1 MGDDSKLVPRCCT
14 IGKWPDFN
22 GYGFNLHAE
31 RGKAGQ
37 YIGKVDDD
45 SPAQAAGLKEGD
57 RIVEVNGV
65 NIGNE
70 NHSQVVNRIKA
81 GGDSVSLLVVDSET
95 DKYYKDEKIV
105 VSGDRAEVLRLTTPP
120 RPGTEQEPGK
130 QKIWEL
136 SASFRDSD
144 SSWEG

>member
-1 MGDDSKLVPRCCT
+1 MSDDSTLVPRECT
-14 IGKWPDFN
+14 ISKWSDFN

-70 NHSQVVNRIKA
+70 NHSQVVLRIKA
-81 GGDSVSLLVVDSET
+81 GGEVVSLLVVDAET
-95 DKYYKDEKIV
+95 DKYYKEEKIV
-105 VSGDRAEVLRLTTPP
+105 VTGDRAEVLRLSTPP
-120 RPGTEQEPGK
+120 RPGTDPEPGK
-130 QKIWEL
+130 QKVL
-136 SASFRDSD
+136 VF
-144 SSWEG
+144 

>member
-1 MGDDSKLVPRCCT
+1 MVGDNTLVPRCCT
-14 IGKWPDFN
+14 IRKWSDFN

-31 RGKAGQ
+31 RGRAGQ

-81 GGDSVSLLVVDSET
+81 GGETVSLLVVDNET
-95 DKYYKDEKIV
+95 DKYYKEEKIV
-105 VSGDRAEVLRLTTPP
+105 VTGDRAEVLRLTTPP
-120 RPGTEQEPGK
+120 RPGDEPGNS
-130 QKIWEL
+130 QKKWV
-136 SASFRDSD
+136 SK
-144 SSWEG
+144 